1 MNDNKCGEIKFPPK
15 YVGYWQL
22 GGPSGLLIAI
32 EKKPNWFHRKMIK
45 LSFGIEWKD
54 IE

>member
-1 MNDNKCGEIKFPPK
+1 MSDNQLGKIWFPPK

-22 GGPSGLLIAI
+22 GGVGGLLIAA

-45 LSFGIEWKD
+45 LSLGIEWKD